1 MLRRYLF
8 EIILIALI
16 ACGLIATI
24 FYL

>member
-16 ACGLIATI
+16 LCGLIATF

>member
-8 EIILIALI
+8 EIILVALI
-16 ACGLIATI
+16 LCGLVATF